1 MNKNV
6 RVIII
11 SLLIAVAIGVAV
23 RYRDPILNA
32 LTPVAEFSARLVTG
46 EFWW

>member
-11 SLLIAVAIGVAV
+11 SLLVAVAIGAAV
-23 RYRDPILNA
+23 RYHDPILDA

-46 EFWW
+46 DLW